1 MYEENHSEINK
12 ALNFILRPSLAGFVG
27 QELSKNYGA
36 DWWRRGVL
44 NVLYDHQKI
53 NLPSD
58 GSYAELTD
66 KMDADLCLLLMD
78 IHWDQIFSKKMAYTS
93 FNHIKELKSTRN
105 SWAHASSSAVF
116 DDDETERAL
125 NTMFL
130 ISKQFDAE
138 TAAELQKM
146 LQRRQLVRLKKEQKA
161 RMAAPS
167 LGNLKPWRDIIEPH
181 PDVARGNF
189 RQAEFAA
196 DLGQVV
202 HGEGSSEYTDPI
214 EFFSRTYL
222 TGGLK
227 TLLVET
233 LKRLS
238 RGEGEPIIQLKTS
251 FGGGKTHSLL
261 ALYHLF
267 GGKIRADQSAAVM
280 EVLNSAEVSALPKVS
295 TAVIVGT
302 WQNPLKATLW
312 GDIAEQLAKA
322 TGKPELYEIMREN
335 DKSGIAPGVELLKKL
350 FDEAGA
356 CLILI
361 DELVAY
367 GRKLSTGEIK
377 GGGTFGNLMSFIQEL
392 TEAAKASRQSAVVVS
407 IPESDAEVIDD
418 LGRKV
423 LLQIEKYFGRV
434 EFVWSPITNV
444 EGYEIVRRRLFKP
457 CRDENEKEKVC
468 SAFYTMYK
476 NNDSD
481 FPYESRQ
488 KNYREKL
495 VACYP
500 IHPKLFDFLYDKW
513 TGLEKFQKTRGVLR
527 LMASVIHY
535 LWTNNDASA
544 MIMPALIPIN
554 FSTVQDEL
562 AKLLGGNWDAI
573 ISAEVDGERSK
584 PQELDEQNGRF
595 GKLSAS
601 RKIARTIFMGTAPG
615 TRKGEVRG
623 VLESEIRLGV
633 IQPQEVKSISIYN
646 DALAKL
652 KSNLYYLYS
661 QDTRLWFGV
670 NPTLRKLVDEKREQF
685 SDDDLEFEIEERL
698 KKWKGRGK
706 FLGVHI
712 CPKNSSDVPDDDKAR
727 LVILSPKYSY
737 DERDKNNSA
746 IRRAEEILENRG
758 NIPRRYKNMLM
769 FMSADEDKLKI
780 LKKNVRDFLAWR
792 AVLDESRVLNLDT
805 LQKEDAEDNLK
816 TAQENF
822 VMKISQAYCRIFAPE
837 QSEDGKLNVDMSVE
851 TIECLKEENI
861 SATSEKFHKDEKLL
875 DSLGSEKLKNL
886 LNKFIW
892 HDKDFV
898 NLNQLW
904 EYFATYYY
912 LPRLT
917 EKNVLLE
924 TVKKG
929 VKAKVFALAENFQ
942 EDKCTNLKFGEDFLG
957 QIPAESFLVKAQFA
971 EKQLGTE
978 KPLPDDKDDPGIVN
992 PPPPPPDPEVETLSK
1007 YFSMTVELDKT
1018 RLVKSFN
1025 DYIEEI
1031 AKNLMNLPDAETSL
1045 KLSITVSV
1053 PEGIPAE
1060 NKDTVIANCH
1070 SLKAKDFYFEN

>member
-1 MYEENHSEINK
+1 MNEKNLSEIGN
-12 ALNFILRPSLAGFVG
+12 ALNITLRPLLAGFVANKLIKRFG
-27 QELSKNYGA
+27 NKN
-36 DWWRRGVL
+36 WWQDGVISP
-44 NVLYDHQKI
+44 LYDYQKRD
-53 NLPSD
+53 LPQS
-58 GSYAELTD
+58 GTYADLTD
-66 KMDADLCLLLMD
+66 AMDIQLCLLLIE
-78 IHWDQIFSKKMAYTS
+78 IHWTQIFSSELTTDY
-93 FNHIKELKSTRN
+93 FNYVKELKTIRNTWAHKPNAFDDELTLRAFDTMARISKIFDEETTKKLREMRDEKFKSAEKPAVKILAEVKKN
-105 SWAHASSSAVF
+105 SW
-116 DDDETERAL
+116 R
-125 NTMFL
+125 NL
-130 ISKQFDAE
+130 IMPND
-138 TAAELQKM
+138 
-146 LQRRQLVRLKKEQKA
+146 
-161 RMAAPS
+161 
-167 LGNLKPWRDIIEPH
+167 
-181 PDVARGNF
+181 DVASGRYK
-189 RQAEFAA
+189 QAEFAA

-202 HGEGSSEYTDPI
+202 RGEGSNEYKNPT
-214 EFFSRTYL
+214 EFFARTYL
-222 TGGLK
+222 TDGLK
-227 TLLVET
+227 KLLVKT
-233 LKRLS
+233 LRQLAF
-238 RGEGEPIIQLKTS
+238 GTGDPVIQLKTS

-267 GGKIRADQSAAVM
+267 GGKISAQKSPT
-280 EVLNSAEVSALPKVS
+280 VLEILNAAEISFLPKVH

-302 WQNPLKATLW
+302 WENPLRKTLW
-312 GDIAEQLAKA
+312 GIIAEQLAQS
-322 TGKPELYEIMREN
+322 TGKPELYEMMRAN
-335 DKSGIAPGVELLKKL
+335 DEKGISPGVELLQKL
-350 FDEAGA
+350 FDTAGA
-356 CLILI
+356 CLILM
-361 DELVAY
+361 DEIVSY
-367 GRKLSTGEIK
+367 GRKLQKGEIQD
-377 GGGTFGNLMSFIQEL
+377 GGSFGNLMSFLQEL
-392 TEAAKASRQSAVVVS
+392 TEAAKASRNTAVVVS
-407 IPESDAEVIDD
+407 IPESDAEIGGD

-423 LLQIEKYFGRV
+423 LVQVEKYFGRV

-633 IQPQEVKSISIYN
+633 IQPQEVKSISVYN

-792 AVLDESRVLNLDT
+792 AVLDESRVLNLDI

-978 KPLPDDKDDPGIVN
+978 KPLPDDKDNPGIVT
-992 PPPPPPDPEVETLSK
+992 PPPPPPDHEVETLSK